1 MSNTNA
7 AFALGGRFLLAI
19 LFILSGLSKLGAAA
33 GTQAYI
39 ASAGIPLPVVAYVVA
54 VVVEL
59 GGGLMLLV
67 GYRTR
72 TAALAL
78 ALFTLVAAAFFHNQL
93 GDRNRGMG
101 IVELNR
107 DPARELRKV
116 VVGLEVATDDVGDRA
131 GDEKVLLPQAKLLAG
146 EKIVVRVEHL

>member
-1 MSNTNA
+1 MSRTNA

-19 LFILSGLSKLGAAA
+19 LFILSGLSKLGAPE

-39 ASAGIPLPVVAYVVA
+39 ASAGLPLPVLAYLVA

-72 TAALAL
+72 GAALAL
-78 ALFTLVAAAFFHNQL
+78 ALFTLAAALFFHNQL
-93 GDRNRGMG
+93 GDRNQFIHFMKNLAICG
-101 IVELNR
+101 
-107 DPARELRKV
+107 
-116 VVGLEVATDDVGDRA
+116 GLLQLYVFGAGSWSIDTRRQATAA
-131 GDEKVLLPQAKLLAG
+131 G
-146 EKIVVRVEHL
+146 

>member
-39 ASAGIPLPVVAYVVA
+39 AKAGLPLPVLAYLVA

-72 TAALAL
+72 VAALAL
-78 ALFTLVAAAFFHNQL
+78 ALFTLAAAAFFHNQL
-93 GDRNRGMG
+93 GDRNQFIHFMKNLAICGG
-101 IVELNR
+101 LLQLYVFGAGGLSI
-107 DPARELRKV
+107 DARR
-116 VVGLEVATDDVGDRA
+116 
-131 GDEKVLLPQAKLLAG
+131 QAAAAS
-146 EKIVVRVEHL
+146 

>member
-1 MSNTNA
+1 MSSTNA

-19 LFILSGLSKLGAAA
+19 LFILSGLSKLGSPA

-39 ASAGIPLPVVAYVVA
+39 ASAGLPLPVLAYVVA

-72 TAALAL
+72 AAALAL

-93 GDRNRGMG
+93 GDRNQFIHFMKNLAICGG
-101 IVELNR
+101 LLQLYVFGAGGLSI
-107 DPARELRKV
+107 DARPKPIQ
-116 VVGLEVATDDVGDRA
+116 G
-131 GDEKVLLPQAKLLAG
+131 
-146 EKIVVRVEHL
+146 

>member
-1 MSNTNA
+1 MSSSNA

-19 LFILSGLSKLGAAA
+19 LFILSGLSKLGAPA

-39 ASAGIPLPVVAYVVA
+39 ASAGIPLPVLAYVGT

-72 TAALAL
+72 VAALAL
-78 ALFTLVAAAFFHNQL
+78 ALFTLAAAAFFHNHL
-93 GDRNRGMG
+93 GDRNQFIHFMKNLAICG
-101 IVELNR
+101 
-107 DPARELRKV
+107 
-116 VVGLEVATDDVGDRA
+116 GLLQVYAFGA
-131 GDEKVLLPQAKLLAG
+131 GGLSVDGRRQAAAAS
-146 EKIVVRVEHL
+146 

>member
-7 AFALGGRFLLAI
+7 AFSLGGRFLLAI

-39 ASAGIPLPVVAYVVA
+39 AKAGLPLPVLAYVVA

-72 TAALAL
+72 VAALVL
-78 ALFTLVAAAFFHNQL
+78 ALFTLAAAAFFHNQL
-93 GDRNRGMG
+93 GDRNQFIHFMKNLAICG
-101 IVELNR
+101 
-107 DPARELRKV
+107 
-116 VVGLEVATDDVGDRA
+116 GLLQLYAFGA
-131 GDEKVLLPQAKLLAG
+131 GGFSIDGRRQAAAAG
-146 EKIVVRVEHL
+146 